1 MSTPRKTSM
10 IEKPNQPRFLN
21 TVAHGHTKS
30 NSMSKMMKKMAMVE
44 NLMAKRPSG
53 RATGSL
59 PHSNGS
65 ILTREGR
72 RGAMRAGI
80 PRRAPPTRAETAN
93 TIKIGTYSILSSGGE
108 RPPLLAPPPP
118 PPLSRFKYG
127 SDFGRQR
134 APRGEQTAHRPL
146 RDATPSAWRLA

>member
-10 IEKPNQPRFLN
+10 IEYPNQPRFLN

-65 ILTREGR
+65 ILIREGR

-80 PRRAPPTRAETAN
+80 PRRAPPTRAETSN
-93 TIKIGTYSILSSGGE
+93 SINDTATTNIYTLS
-108 RPPLLAPPPP
+108 LHDALHV
-118 PPLSRFKYG
+118 
-127 SDFGRQR
+127 SDALGL
-134 APRGEQTAHRPL
+134 EIV
-146 RDATPSAWRLA
+146 